1 MKKDGGKW
9 RLTGDMRGGIE
20 YGLELRVDS
29 DVEVALNRLLRVS
42 CLDLLQDPFSERI
55 ADDAV
60 CDVTDPLLRQ
70 LPQLLLDGQ
79 VAPEFLVGAPLSQD
93 GLEVQALILR
103 DGEVAEIARADET
116 ERGLVF
122 GAGTYLLRPFTMSF
136 RK

>member
-1 MKKDGGKW
+1 
-9 RLTGDMRGGIE
+9 MRRSLE
-20 YGLELRVDS
+20 YGLDLRVDR
-29 DVEVALNRLLRVS
+29 DVEVALDGLLCIS
-42 CLDLLQDPFSERI
+42 SLHLLQDPFPERV

-60 CDVTDPLLRQ
+60 RDVTDPLLRQ
-70 LPQLLLDGQ
+70 LTQLLLDGQ
-79 VAPEFLVGAPLSQD
+79 VAPELLVGAPLGQD

-103 DGEVAEIARADET
+103 DGEVAEGAGADET

>member
-1 MKKDGGKW
+1 
-9 RLTGDMRGGIE
+9 MRGSIK
-20 YGLELRVDS
+20 YGLELRVDR
-29 DVEVALNRLLRVS
+29 DVEVALNGHLRVS

-70 LPQLLLDGQ
+70 LHQLLLDGQ
-79 VAPEFLVGAPLSQD
+79 VASEYFIGAPLSQD

-103 DGEVAEIARADET
+103 NGEVAEGARADKA